1 MTPASIAI
9 LSFSM
14 SADAFAAAIGRGAV
28 QRPNLVAALKGG
40 LVFGVIEA
48 ITPLIGWGLGLAAAG
63 FVGAVDH
70 WIAFGLLAIVG
81 GRMIWEAVSRDE
93 AEEEAPAIRGRAGA
107 IALVATA
114 IGTSIDAAAVGVGL
128 ALLESDIMVIALA
141 IGAATFTMSS
151 LGLLIGRA
159 VGARLGRI
167 VEVLGGIGL
176 IALGTLIL
184 CEHLGLLVGWG

>member
-28 QRPNLVAALKGG
+28 QRPTLVGALKGG
-40 LVFGVIEA
+40 LVFGIIEA

-70 WIAFGLLAIVG
+70 WIAFTLLALVG
-81 GRMIWEAVSRDE
+81 GRMIWEAATREPD
-93 AEEEAPAIRGRAGA
+93 AAPVTQGRAGV

-128 ALLESDIMVIALA
+128 ALLDSDIMVIALA
-141 IGAATFTMSS
+141 IGAATFVMSS

-184 CEHLGLLVGWG
+184 CDHLGLLVGWG